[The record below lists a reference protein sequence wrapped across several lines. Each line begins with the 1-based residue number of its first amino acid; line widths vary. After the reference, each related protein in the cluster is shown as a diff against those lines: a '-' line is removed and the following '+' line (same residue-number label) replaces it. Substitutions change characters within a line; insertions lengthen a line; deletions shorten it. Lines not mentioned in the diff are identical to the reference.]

1 MEQQNIGD
9 NISRYRKEIG
19 LSQEKIAEYMEVS
32 RQAVTKWE
40 NNMSKPSTD
49 NLIHLAEI
57 LNVSVEDLLG
67 NKKEENEQSKE
78 NYKNSNT
85 PWIFIVVSLICLVVY
100 IGISILQES
109 FRVGTLICM
118 FILVIPNQT
127 FLHIYF
133 THAIGKDSFSAIAG
147 FDSNVEYDYLEVK
160 KLLTQL
166 DIHIGASSAVF
177 TFLFCVLN
185 LFARELVWMNGIL
198 ILLYVVEFMFCI
210 LIENYKFA
218 DKIYLHE
225 QDKKM
230 SLKSMPFTMLFV
242 GVLVLGMG
250 ITFYIFESRG
260 IENNTM
266 PALKLAGLLLL
277 GEGIAT
283 IGYLLESSRLKKW
296 DILKV
301 EYKTSLSFKICIVIS
316 IIMLCVMFIV

>member
-1 MEQQNIGD
+1 MEQQNIGG
-9 NISRYRKEIG
+9 NISKYRKEMG

-40 NNMSKPSTD
+40 SNISKPSTD
-49 NLIHLAEI
+49 NLIRLAEI

-67 NKKEENEQSKE
+67 NKKEENVQSEEK
-78 NYKNSNT
+78 YKNSNT
-85 PWIFIVVSLICLVVY
+85 PWVFIVVSFICLAAY
-100 IGISILQES
+100 IGISVVQECFS
-109 FRVGTLICM
+109 VGTLICM
-118 FILVIPNQT
+118 FILVIPIQT

-133 THAIGKDSFSAIAG
+133 THAISENSFSTIAG

-160 KLLTQL
+160 KLLAQL

-177 TFLFCVLN
+177 IFLFCVLN
-185 LFARELVWMNGIL
+185 LFARELEWMNGIL
-198 ILLYVVEFMFCI
+198 ILTFIAEFMFCI
-210 LIENYKFA
+210 LIENYKFT
-218 DKIYLHE
+218 DKIYIYE

-230 SLKSMPFTMLFV
+230 SLKIMPLTMLFV
-242 GVLVLGMG
+242 GVLVLGML

-266 PALKLAGLLLL
+266 PAMKLAGLLLL

-283 IGYLLESSRLKKW
+283 IGYLMESSRLKKW

-301 EYKTSLSFKICIVIS
+301 EYKTSLSYKISMVIS
-316 IIMLCVMFIV
+316 IITLCVMFIV

>member
-9 NISRYRKEIG
+9 NISKYRKEMG

-32 RQAVTKWE
+32 RQAVSKWE
-40 NNMSKPSTD
+40 SNISKPSTD

-67 NKKEENEQSKE
+67 NKKEENVQSKE
-78 NYKNSNT
+78 KYENSNT
-85 PWIFIVVSLICLVVY
+85 PWVFIAVSFVCLTAY
-100 IGISILQES
+100 IGTSVVQDCFS
-109 FRVGTLICM
+109 VGTLICM
-118 FILVIPNQT
+118 FILFIPIQT
-127 FLHIYF
+127 FIHIYF
-133 THAIGKDSFSAIAG
+133 THVIGNNSFSTIAG
-147 FDSNVEYDYLEVK
+147 FDSNVEYDHIEVK

-166 DIHIGASSAVF
+166 DIHIGASATVF
-177 TFLFCVLN
+177 IFLFCVFN
-185 LFARELVWMNGIL
+185 LFTRELGWMNGIL
-198 ILLYVVEFMFCI
+198 ILLFVAEFMFCI
-210 LIENYKFA
+210 LIENYKFT
-218 DKIYLHE
+218 DKIYIYE

-242 GVLVLGMG
+242 GVLVLGML

-266 PALKLAGLLLL
+266 PAMKLAGLLLL

-283 IGYLLESSRLKKW
+283 IGYLMESSRLKKW

-301 EYKTSLSFKICIVIS
+301 EYKTSLSYKISMVIS
-316 IIMLCVMFIV
+316 IITLCVMFLV